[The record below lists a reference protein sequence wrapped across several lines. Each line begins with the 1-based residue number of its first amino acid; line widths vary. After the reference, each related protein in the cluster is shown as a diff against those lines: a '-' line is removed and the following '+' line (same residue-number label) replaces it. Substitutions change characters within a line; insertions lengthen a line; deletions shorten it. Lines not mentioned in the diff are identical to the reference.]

1 MVATDR
7 VQLEFAADSA
17 HEADYFEDL
26 FIGLL
31 RAVHEIMIFNCKAH

>member
-1 MVATDR
+1 MAATDR
-7 VQLEFAADSA
+7 AQLEFAADSA

-31 RAVHEIMIFNCKAH
+31 RAVQE